1 MIIDDFDVAI
11 IGAGPAGCVCALQL
25 AKTNLK
31 IALIEKETFPRDK
44 ICGDAL
50 SADVINQL
58 TKLDAELLSK
68 FEAEHFKKASNGV
81 RFFSPNGKSI
91 DIDFNSEKTTSSK
104 PVRRGGNGKTAA
116 GYIVKRI
123 DFDNFLFEEV
133 KNCNNISI
141 IENTKIIDVSV
152 EAEFV
157 LLKTRDS
164 NFKAKFV
171 VGADGANSIINRKLT
186 NNKLDKN
193 HHCAGLRQYFENVTG
208 FHEQNHI
215 ELHFY
220 KELLPGYFWIF
231 PLPNN
236 QANVGLGMLSS
247 EVSKQN
253 LNLKEKLNEIIT
265 THPNIKDRFANAK
278 PLETIQGFGLPIG
291 SKKKQLSGNRFLL
304 LGDAANLIDPFT
316 GEGIG
321 NAIRSG
327 RIAAEHIN
335 LVFIKNDFSAK
346 FNKKYDA
353 EIYQKM
359 WNELRLGRSLQNM
372 LKYPKLFNFVVKK
385 ANKNESLRT
394 LLTSMLTNVDLKK
407 ELVKPSFYFKLIFN

>member
-1 MIIDDFDVAI
+1 MNSSTFDVVI

-25 AKTNLK
+25 ASTKLK
-31 IALIEKETFPRDK
+31 IALIDKETFPRDK

-58 TKLDAELLSK
+58 GKINTELLSK
-68 FEAEHFKKASNGV
+68 FKVESFKKASNGV
-81 RFFSPNGKSI
+81 RFFSPNGKSL
-91 DIDFNSEKTTSSK
+91 DVDFNTEEKTSTK
-104 PVRRGGNGKTAA
+104 NGKSAS

-133 KNCNNISI
+133 KKCKSI
-141 IENTKIIDVSV
+141 TIFQNTRVIDVSV
-152 EAEFV
+152 EEDLV
-157 LLKTRDS
+157 LIKTKES
-164 NFKAKFV
+164 IFEAKFV

-186 NNKLDKN
+186 NNKLEKN

-220 KELLPGYFWIF
+220 KELSPGYFWIF

-253 LNLKEKLNEIIT
+253 LNLKEMLNEIIA
-265 THPNIKDRFANAK
+265 THPNIRNRFINSK

-327 RIAAEHIN
+327 RIAAKHIIYS
-335 LVFIKNDFSAK
+335 FKKNDCSK
-346 FNKKYDA
+346 QFNKQYDV
-353 EIYQKM
+353 EIYNKM

-407 ELVKPSFYFKLIFN
+407 ELVKPRFYFKLIFN